1 MFAKSFM
8 DDRINVCKLFGPQSV
23 LFLSNDDKV
32 RMPLRLAVASLQ
44 AAILM
49 HMEYKVRLP
58 DHNFVVR
65 SRDTLN
71 TLMVCAKSRRT
82 VNCRTLRIPLLE
94 IVVVNT
100 IPLPHIHMHTT

>member
-23 LFLSNDDKV
+23 LFLSNDDQV
-32 RMPLRLAVASLQ
+32 RMPLRLAAASLQ

-58 DHNFVVR
+58 DI
-65 SRDTLN
+65 TL
-71 TLMVCAKSRRT
+71 L
-82 VNCRTLRIPLLE
+82 
-94 IVVVNT
+94 
-100 IPLPHIHMHTT
+100 